1 MKKHLKNT
9 VYISFITLA
18 LLFCLEIILGL
29 VIKKR
34 ERSRFE
40 ERIAYNLESG
50 AYPHKDIGEIKKM
63 FEELYNGIDVQWEPY
78 VHQRIKPY
86 NGKYI
91 TIYDDLT
98 RKTTNFY
105 TDTDSVFNI
114 FMFGGSTIWGTG
126 ARNDYTIPS
135 HLFKIID
142 ADSTLPQV
150 KITNYGGWGY
160 VRNQESILLQ
170 QELLKGNIPDLVVFY
185 DGVNDVVSSTLYE
198 TTGLP
203 QNIEHRKQEFNI
215 HIKRD
220 KLFKMVWKSSYIY
233 RTIVALKR
241 RSVSPKQISE
251 DRLNELGQEVVK
263 HYQNNLTIT
272 EALSKKYNFKTLNYW
287 QPVVYVRENSSEYD
301 LNYQTQ
307 NMFYAPLFKKTYQK
321 IDANQDLN
329 KQKNFRNL
337 SAYLDDGNQ
346 YYIDFCH
353 VSEKANELIAKEM
366 YKDIRALLISNTLA
380 NEHQ

>member
-40 ERIAYNLESG
+40 ERIVYNLESG
-50 AYPHKDIGEIKKM
+50 AYPHEDIGEIKNM

-78 VHQRIKPY
+78 VHQRIKPF

-91 TIYDDLT
+91 TIQNDLT
-98 RKTTNFY
+98 RKTTNVHSRV
-105 TDTDSVFNI
+105 DSTIRI
-114 FMFGGSTIWGTG
+114 FVFGGSTIWGTG
-126 ARNDYTIPS
+126 ARNDHTIPS
-135 HLFKIID
+135 YLSKQIS
-142 ADSTLPQV
+142 ADSLLPSV
-150 KITNYGGWGY
+150 EVINYGGWGY
-160 VRNQESILLQ
+160 VRNQENILLL
-170 QELLKGNIPDLVVFY
+170 QEILKGNVPDIVIFY
-185 DGVNDVVSSTLYE
+185 DGVNDVVSSTLYQ
-198 TTGLP
+198 TAGLP

-215 HIKRD
+215 HIKRN
-220 KLFKMVWKSSYIY
+220 KLAKMIWKSSYTY
-233 RTIVALKR
+233 RTLTAIKKR
-241 RSVSPKQISE
+241 TVTARSIDDDK
-251 DRLNELGQEVVK
+251 LNILANQLIL
-263 HYQNNLTIT
+263 HYQRNLEVTST
-272 EALSKKYNFKTLNYW
+272 MAKAYSFKVLNYW
-287 QPVVYVRENSSEYD
+287 QPVVYVQENTSEYD

-321 IDANQDLN
+321 IDANQGLN

-366 YKDIRALLISNTLA
+366 YKDTRALLISNTLT